1 MRVASVTCDWAALQE
16 LALELSGLRG
26 ARVDRVDLDERR
38 LVLVLRHRE
47 TFGLAFD
54 TRQEIA
60 PVYREAVGGRR
71 GGGAPPAEQL
81 LRRHLE
87 GARLKGA
94 RSPFGERLLQV
105 CLEGRDRFG
114 DPRNLYLVAE
124 FFGTHPDLLL
134 VAEGHVVWALY
145 ARRRDPGSPYTLPG
159 PRLLPP
165 SRRLPAY
172 RLPPD
177 EIMRLAAAGRFSPVL
192 VERDGQPLQALPFAP
207 REGEG
212 KELPDLLHGLS
223 LVAAHEIR
231 RRREHDLRQSLSRA
245 LAQRIATRETALA
258 RKEEEYLE
266 THGAED
272 LRLDGE
278 SLKAGLHLVGAGQ
291 GEALLPDVA
300 EPDRLRRVTLDPQL
314 APSENMALIF
324 RRYRKLKSRQSY
336 LGGDLERLRE
346 ELGEL
351 ERLREEVARAEGL
364 QALEDL
370 RPAIVATREGSRQGK
385 DQGPLRFRT
394 AGGHEVL
401 VGRSAKENDQLTR
414 SARPSDLWFHTK
426 DRQGAHCIL
435 RPLPGRAVGAPDRLE
450 AALLAAYYSKQRRSS
465 QVPVDYT
472 FVRHVRRPRGA
483 APGFVLYDHHETL
496 FVTPSDEAIAR
507 IRDR

>member
-1 MRVASVTCDWAALQE
+1 MTCDWAAMQE
-16 LALELSGLRG
+16 LAQELAALRG

-38 LVLVLRHRE
+38 LVLQLRQRE
-47 TFGLAFD
+47 VFGLAFD

-60 PVYREAVGGRR
+60 PVYREASR
-71 GGGAPPAEQL
+71 GHRSGGAPPSEQL

-87 GARLKGA
+87 GARVKAA
-94 RSPFGERLLQV
+94 RSPFGERMLQL

-114 DPRNLYLVAE
+114 DPRDLYLVGE

-145 ARRRDPGSPYTLPG
+145 GRRKEAGAPYALPG

-165 SRRLPAY
+165 SLRLPAY
-172 RLPPD
+172 RLPPP
-177 EIMRLAAAGRFSPVL
+177 EILRLAAAGKFSPVL
-192 VERDGQPLQALPFAP
+192 LESDGVPVQALPFAP
-207 REGEG
+207 REGSAAP
-212 KELPDLLHGLS
+212 LADLLGGLS
-223 LVAAHEIR
+223 LVAEAQIR
-231 RRREHDLRQSLSRA
+231 RRREHDLRQSLA
-245 LAQRIATRETALA
+245 KVLAQRITARRTALI
-258 RKEEEYLE
+258 RKEEEYQE
-266 THGAED
+266 TEGAEAF
-272 LRLDGE
+272 RRDGE
-278 SLKAGLHLVGAGQ
+278 SLKAGMHLVEPGRS
-291 GEALLPDVA
+291 EVLLPDVE
-300 EPDRLRRVTLDPQL
+300 EPGRMRRIAVDPQL
-314 APSENMALIF
+314 GPSENMALIF

-336 LGGDLERLRE
+336 LGGDLEHLRE
-346 ELGEL
+346 ELEEL
-351 ERLREEVARAEGL
+351 TRLEDEVARADGLAALEGL
-364 QALEDL
+364 
-370 RPAIVATREGSRQGK
+370 RPSIMATREGSRQGK

-394 AGGHEVL
+394 AAGHEVL

-496 FVTPSDEAIAR
+496 FVTPSDESIAR